1 MRAVLGIGWS
11 CLKKS
16 SKVTKKTT
24 VKTADKTAV
33 KTVVL
38 DVLAHSL
45 VPEMAILSEA
55 EKNKILKKYSITEN
69 QLPKMLHTDAA
80 MKALNAAAGDVI
92 KIKRDGETGPH
103 LMYKLVV

>member
-1 MRAVLGIGWS
+1 MSAVLGIGWS
-11 CLKKS
+11 CLKKKS
-16 SKVTKKTT
+16 PKIEKTT
-24 VKTADKTAV
+24 
-33 KTVVL
+33 VL

-55 EKNKILKKYSITEN
+55 EKNKVLKKYSITEK
-69 QLPKMLHTDAA
+69 QLPIMLHTDAA
-80 MKALNAAAGDVI
+80 IKALNASAGDVI

>member
-1 MRAVLGIGWS
+1 MSAVLGIGWS

-24 VKTADKTAV
+24 VKTS
-33 KTVVL
+33 VL

-45 VPEMAILSEA
+45 VPEMVILSEA

-69 QLPKMLHTDAA
+69 QLPIMLHTDAA
-80 MKALNAAAGDVI
+80 MKALNASAGDVI